1 MQKAFSLVLAAVAL
15 KVAISANNTPPT
27 TTVSTTP
34 SAIQTPH
41 ACITTTRPAYSQTT
55 IGTITTSA
63 FFISTGVD
71 CGPNPSCITTTRPAY
86 SQTTIGD
93 LTTSVFFTSTGL
105 VCPPG
110 AAPTLPPPGAC
121 VTTTRPAYSQ
131 TTIGNVTTS
140 VFFTSTGVDCGRDGP
155 ATPSIGTTSPTASP
169 ALADTLGPGVDTPG
183 PGNLT
188 LEGALKTDGN
198 GVGARDTSWVGA
210 LLVGVM
216 GAFYLV

>member
-1 MQKAFSLVLAAVAL
+1 FSLVLAAAVL
-15 KVAISANNTPPT
+15 NAISANNTPPT
-27 TTVSTTP
+27 TTVSTT
-34 SAIQTPH
+34 SSTIQTPH

-110 AAPTLPPPGAC
+110 AAPTLRPPGAC

-169 ALADTLGPGVDTPG
+169 ALADTPG